1 MKECCQCGHTAEV
14 GFVTFC
20 DECYD
25 NDQEV
30 EDNSNSKENQKNKEL
45 IEVIDSFIR
54 QDHNKG
60 YPTGTEWRNLITEAK
75 KLLSKYPNN

>member
-30 EDNSNSKENQKNKEL
+30 EDNSNSKENQKNKESREL
-45 IEVIDSFIR
+45 LLSFIR
-54 QDHNKG
+54 QDTNKG
-60 YPTGTEWRNLITEAK
+60 YPTGKEWNDLIREVKAF
-75 KLLSKYPNN
+75 LSKYPNN